1 MTKPK
6 KKWPTQADF
15 TALDQEAET
24 IVRRKAQMR
33 ALMGE
38 RFAALAELSGLM
50 ELDITDETLEAEFR
64 AITARF
70 RSREAVQSVGAGV
83 PKAGEPR
90 PQEKANGARPT
101 QG

>member
-1 MTKPK
+1 
-6 KKWPTQADF
+6 
-15 TALDQEAET
+15 
-24 IVRRKAQMR
+24 MR

-83 PKAGEPR
+83 PKTGEPR
-90 PQEKANGARPT
+90 SQEKANGARPT